1 VKIIILGAGQ
11 VGGTLAEHLAS
22 EANDITVVDNDA
34 NRLRELAT
42 RLDIRTVRGAASFPW
57 VLRQAG
63 VEDADMLV
71 AVTNSDETNMVACQV
86 AYHLFHT
93 PVKIA
98 RVRESA
104 YLTHSGLFSNEAI
117 PVDVLISPEQLV
129 THYIR
134 RLIEYPGALQV
145 LDFAGGK
152 AQLVATKAQY
162 GGPLPRLSI
171 AELHARLPNIDWRVA
186 AIFRRGQA
194 LQLNEQTQ
202 IAVDDELFFIAARE
216 HIREI
221 MAQLQP
227 QQDSYRRIIIG
238 GGGHIGERLAEAIET
253 RYQVKIIE
261 LNPTRCRQLA
271 EVLSNTLVLNGN
283 ASDRELLLE
292 ENIATTDLFLALTQS
307 DEANI
312 MSSLLARRLGAR
324 KVMTLINNPAYV
336 DLIQGGTI
344 DVAISPQL
352 ATIGT
357 LLSHVRRGDIHS
369 AHSLRGGAAEAIE
382 LVAHGDAKS
391 SRVVGRTCAQLA
403 LPPGTRIGAIIRDE
417 EVLIARDDLVIAEN
431 DHVILFLPEK
441 KYIREVERLFQVGWN
456 FF

>member
-1 VKIIILGAGQ
+1 
-11 VGGTLAEHLAS
+11 
-22 EANDITVVDNDA
+22 
-34 NRLRELAT
+34 
-42 RLDIRTVRGAASFPW
+42 
-57 VLRQAG
+57 
-63 VEDADMLV
+63 
-71 AVTNSDETNMVACQV
+71 
-86 AYHLFHT
+86 
-93 PVKIA
+93 
-98 RVRESA
+98 
-104 YLTHSGLFSNEAI
+104 
-117 PVDVLISPEQLV
+117 
-129 THYIR
+129 
-134 RLIEYPGALQV
+134 
-145 LDFAGGK
+145 
-152 AQLVATKAQY
+152 
-162 GGPLPRLSI
+162 LPRLSI

-186 AIFRRGQA
+186 AIFRRGKS
-194 LQLNEQTQ
+194 LELTEQTQ

-216 HIREI
+216 QIKGI

-227 QQDSYRRIIIG
+227 QQDRYRRIIIG

-253 RYQVKIIE
+253 HYQVKIIE
-261 LNPTRCRQLA
+261 LSQTRCRQLA
-271 EVLSNTLVLNGN
+271 EVLNNTLVLNGN

-292 ENIATTDLFLALTQS
+292 ENIASTDLFLALTQS

-391 SRVVGRTCAQLA
+391 SRVVGRSGAAAPNWRSRPARALAQLSA
-403 LPPGTRIGAIIRDE
+403 M
-417 EVLIARDDLVIAEN
+417 
-431 DHVILFLPEK
+431 K
-441 KYIREVERLFQVGWN
+441 KY
-456 FF
+456 